1 MAKKTYVKLINTVL
15 RELNI
20 AEISD
25 PTIATGQASLVA
37 NYFNDAQ
44 HSIYTE
50 EDWYSSYK
58 ERVFQTSKDAYITIV
73 ANGSLSS
80 SFTSLISP
88 TFLSSGIIPS
98 VLSCSVYKVPKS
110 L

>member
-50 EDWYSSYK
+50 EDWYSS
-58 ERVFQTSKDAYITIV
+58 
-73 ANGSLSS
+73 
-80 SFTSLISP
+80 
-88 TFLSSGIIPS
+88 
-98 VLSCSVYKVPKS
+98 
-110 L
+110 